1 MNSLDRYREILEK
14 ICVNRKKINDSK
26 SEYEEEVVKLKNW
39 YKIIDEELYK
49 EKINLIEEEHALG
62 RELLNI
68 NLGAF
73 IHEISKVLNIL
84 DSKLYPSIMIEC
96 NGDDNNNLK
105 ELLNGNEID
114 LNGCFN
120 ILLNNFTGSFLFTP
134 HIKIKKTDN
143 MIKPQLVKLYDVNYS
158 YDTFYVD
165 LYNINV
171 YLDIRTLYHFLN
183 EVFDFDTIK
192 NIIINSCVKND
203 GKKLIYERGL

>member
-1 MNSLDRYREILEK
+1 MNSLDRYRDLLEE
-14 ICVNRKKINDSK
+14 ICVNRKKLNDSR
-26 SEYEEEVVKLKNW
+26 SEYNEEVAKLKNW

-49 EKINLIEEEHALG
+49 ERINLIEEEHLLG

-73 IHEISKVLNIL
+73 IHEISKALNIL

-96 NGDDNNNLK
+96 NGDDNNNLNK
-105 ELLNGNEID
+105 LLNGNEVD
-114 LNGCFN
+114 LKGSFN
-120 ILLNNFTGSFLFTP
+120 ILLNNFTGSFLFTSY
-134 HIKIKKTDN
+134 IRIKKTDN
-143 MIKPQLVKLYDVNYS
+143 MIKPQLVKLYDVNHS
-158 YDTFYVD
+158 YDNFYVD

-171 YLDIRTLYHFLN
+171 DLDIRNLYYFLS

-192 NIIINSCVKND
+192 NIIINSCIKND